1 MIAGGMENPATATT
15 LRRPRRDSQRKSNAI
30 LKAATKL
37 FLRDGFSATSMDAVA
52 LAANVSKRT
61 VYGHYGNKVGLYAAV
76 VQRLTSEILPQSAT
90 EPVKGRAKD
99 DIESRF
105 IRIGIAFLSSIYT
118 VEQIRLFW
126 LLVSESREHPAIGR
140 MMYEGPIKTSRAVL
154 RTFLDDLVRLRLLD
168 IDDTE
173 RAAIQYLAML
183 KMDTQMRLLLNCRGT
198 PTVEEIEAT
207 AAACA
212 RQFLYGAIRRG

>member
-1 MIAGGMENPATATT
+1 METPTTATT
-15 LRRPRRDSQRKSNAI
+15 LRRPRRDSQRKSIAI

-37 FLRDGFSATSMDAVA
+37 FLKDGFSATSMDAVA
-52 LAANVSKRT
+52 FAANVSKRT
-61 VYGHYGNKVGLYAAV
+61 VYGHYGNKEGLYAAV

-90 EPVKGRAKD
+90 EPGKGPAKD
-99 DIESRF
+99 DVEARF
-105 IRIGIAFLSSIYT
+105 VRIGVAFLSSIYT

-140 MMYEGPIKTSRAVL
+140 MMYEGPIKSSRAVL
-154 RTFLDDLVRLRLLD
+154 RAFLDDCVRLHVLD
-168 IDDTE
+168 IEHTE

-198 PTVEEIEAT
+198 PTAEEIRAT
-207 AAACA
+207 AEACA
-212 RQFLYGAIRRG
+212 RQFLYGAVRRG

>member
-1 MIAGGMENPATATT
+1 METPAPATM

-30 LKAATKL
+30 LKGATRL
-37 FLRDGFSATSMDAVA
+37 FLKDGFSATSMDAVA

-61 VYGHYGNKVGLYAAV
+61 VYGHYGSKEKLYAV
-76 VQRLTSEILPQSAT
+76 VVKRLTSEILPQSAT
-90 EPVKGRAKD
+90 EPGKGRIKD
-99 DIESRF
+99 DVETRF

-126 LLVSESREHPAIGR
+126 LLVSESREHPAVGR
-140 MMYEGPIKTSRAVL
+140 MMYDGPIKSSRAVL
-154 RTFLDDLVRLRLLD
+154 RAFLDDLVRQQVLD
-168 IDDTE
+168 IEDTE

-183 KMDTQMRLLLNCRGT
+183 KMDTQMRLLLNCRAT
-198 PTVEEIEAT
+198 PTAEEIDAT
-207 AAACA
+207 AEACA